1 MLRLIAQSF
10 RGDIRSMTTK
20 FGLAQPVRRVEDPR
34 LLKGAGRYTDD
45 VVLPAM
51 LFGVVLRSPHA
62 AATITRIDTAAAG
75 SLPGVK
81 AIYTAADLKADGVGP
96 LPCAAPVENRDGT
109 PMASPPHPVLADGAV
124 RHVGDPVAFIV
135 AENTKAGRDAAEAIE
150 VDYDIL
156 PSSTDPA
163 TTMEAGKPLV
173 WPDVKNNLCF
183 DWEIGDKAATE
194 AAFAKAAHVTRL
206 TIVNNRIVVSSIEA
220 RAAVA
225 DYDAATGRW
234 TLYANTQ
241 GGWLVKNLIGPLFG
255 TEPDR
260 FRVITPDVGGGF
272 GMKLF
277 LYAEH
282 VLTCFAARKL
292 GQPVKWAAERGEA
305 FVCDTQGRDN
315 VTLGE
320 LAIDADGKFLA
331 LRTRNISNMGAYL
344 STFAPYIPTYAGTGV
359 LSSVYGFQAIYA
371 NVLGVFTN
379 TVPVDAYRGAGRP
392 ESNYLVERLVD
403 AAASEL
409 GIDRVDL
416 RRRNMV
422 LPSAMPHSTPV
433 GKTYDSGD
441 FRIILDAGLKT
452 MDYAGFAARR
462 ATAAA
467 AGKRRGLGL
476 AYYLEAT
483 GGDPTE
489 RAEIRFADDGFVDVY
504 VGTQS
509 TGQGHETAYVQ
520 LTADRLGIDGEK
532 IRIRQG
538 DTDTI
543 PVGGGTGGAR
553 SLYSEGQAILLTSDS
568 VITKGKQA
576 AAEMLEAAVADI
588 AFADGRFS
596 IVGTDRGVD
605 ILTLAATQRQ
615 KAASGQPATLL
626 DAAEIAA
633 IDAHTFPNGC
643 HIAEVEVDPDTGVV
657 ELVRYSVSDDVGKAI
672 NPLIVRGQVAG
683 GVAQGFGQ
691 AVLER
696 TVYDPDSGQLLSG
709 SFMDYALPRAN
720 ELPDIEV
727 ELLEV
732 PCATNPLGV
741 KGAGEAGAVGSPPA
755 VINAIIDA
763 LQGDGVQHIDM
774 PATPERVWRALAMA
788 KAA

>member
-1 MLRLIAQSF
+1 MA
-10 RGDIRSMTTK
+10 TTK

-45 VVLPAM
+45 IVLPGM

-62 AATITRIDTAAAG
+62 AATITRLDTAAAAK
-75 SLPGVK
+75 LPGV
-81 AIYTAADLKADGVGP
+81 AGVYTAADLAADGLGP
-96 LPCAAPVENRDGT
+96 LPCAALVENRDGT
-109 PMASPPHPVLADGAV
+109 PQAAPPHPVLADGVV
-124 RHVGDPVAFIV
+124 RHVGDPVAFVV
-135 AENTKAGRDAAEAIE
+135 ASTIKQARDAAEAIE

-156 PSSTDPA
+156 SSITELSAAMDRGG
-163 TTMEAGKPLV
+163 TLV
-173 WPDVKNNLCF
+173 WPEVKHNLAF
-183 DWEIGDKAATE
+183 DWEIGDKVATE
-194 AAFAKAAHVTRL
+194 VEFAKAAHVTRL
-206 TIVNNRIVVSSIEA
+206 TIVNNRIVVNSIEA
-220 RAAVA
+220 RAALA
-225 DYDAATGRW
+225 DFDSATGRW

-241 GGWLVKNLIGPLFG
+241 GGWLIKNLIGPLFG
-255 TEPDR
+255 TDPEK
-260 FRVITPDVGGGF
+260 FRIITPDVGGGF

-282 VLTCFAARKL
+282 VLTCYAARKL
-292 GQPVKWAAERGEA
+292 GRPVKWAAERGEA
-305 FVCDTQGRDN
+305 FLCDTQGRDN
-315 VTLGE
+315 LTLGE
-320 LAIDADGKFLA
+320 LAVDANGIFLA
-331 LRTRNISNMGAYL
+331 LRTRNVSNMGAYL

-359 LSSVYGFQAIYA
+359 LASVYGFKAIYA

-403 AAASEL
+403 AAAAEL
-409 GIDRVDL
+409 GVDKVEL

-433 GKTYDSGD
+433 GKSYDSGD
-441 FRIILDAGLKT
+441 FRMVLDAAVAH

-462 ATAAA
+462 AAAA
-467 AGKRRGLGL
+467 ALGKRRGLGL

-520 LTADRLGIDGEK
+520 LTANNLGIDGDK

-553 SLYSEGQAILLTSDS
+553 SLYSEGQAILLTSES
-568 VITKGKQA
+568 VIKKGKQA
-576 AAEMLEAAVADI
+576 AAEEMEAAVADI
-588 AFADGRFS
+588 AFAAGRFS
-596 IVGTDRGVD
+596 IVGTDRGID
-605 ILTLAATQRQ
+605 IVALAATQRK
-615 KAASGQPATLL
+615 KAAAGQPATLL
-626 DAAEIAA
+626 DAAEIAP

-643 HIAEVEVDPDTGVV
+643 HMAEVEVDPETGVV
-657 ELVRYSVSDDVGKAI
+657 ELMRYSVCDDFGTTV

-696 TVYDPDSGQLLSG
+696 TVYDPSSGQLLSG
-709 SFMDYALPRAN
+709 SLLDYALPRAN
-720 ELPDIEV
+720 EFPDIEV
-727 ELLEV
+727 ELLEI
-732 PCATNPLGV
+732 PCASNPLGV

-763 LQGDGVQHIDM
+763 LSGDGVTHIDM
-774 PATPERVWRALAMA
+774 PATPERVWRAMALAR
-788 KAA
+788 AA

>member
-1 MLRLIAQSF
+1 
-10 RGDIRSMTTK
+10 MTTK

-34 LLKGAGRYTDD
+34 LLKGDGRYTDD
-45 VVLPAM
+45 IVLPGM
-51 LFGVVLRSPHA
+51 LHGVVLRSPHA
-62 AATITRIDTAAAG
+62 AARITGIDTTAAAG
-75 SLPGVK
+75 LPGVRGV
-81 AIYTAADLKADGVGP
+81 YTAADLNADGLGP
-96 LPCAAPVENRDGT
+96 LPCAAPVTNRDGSA
-109 PMASPPHPVLADGAV
+109 MASPPHPVLADGAV

-135 AENTKAGRDAAEAIE
+135 ADTVKAARDAAEAIM

-156 PSSTDPA
+156 PATIDPIA
-163 TTMEAGKPLV
+163 SMEAGATQV
-173 WPDVKNNLCF
+173 WPEVKNNLVF

-194 AAFAKAAHVTRL
+194 AQFAQAAHVTRL
-206 TIVNNRIVVSSIEA
+206 TIVNNRIVVSSMEA

-225 DYDAATGRW
+225 DYDAASERW

-255 TEPDR
+255 VAPDR
-260 FRVITPDVGGGF
+260 FRVVTPDVGGGF

-331 LRTRNISNMGAYL
+331 LRTRNVANMGAYL

-359 LSSVYGFQAIYA
+359 LSSVYGFKAIYA

-403 AAASEL
+403 GAAREL
-409 GIDRVDL
+409 GIDRVEL

-422 LPSAMPHSTPV
+422 PPSAMPHSTPV

-441 FRIILDAGLKT
+441 FRILLDAATDKI
-452 MDYAGFAARR
+452 DYAGFAARR
-462 ATAAA
+462 SAAQA
-467 AGKRRGLGL
+467 RGKHLGLGL

-489 RAEIRFADDGFVDVY
+489 RAEIRFADDGFVDVF

-520 LTADRLGIDGEK
+520 LTANQLGIDGDK

-553 SLYSEGQAILLTSDS
+553 SLYSEGQAILLTSES

-576 AAEMLEAAVADI
+576 AADVLEASPADI

-596 IVGTDRGVD
+596 IVGTDRGID
-605 ILTLAATQRQ
+605 IIALAATQRQ
-615 KAASGQPATLL
+615 KAARGEAAVTL

-643 HIAEVEVDPDTGVV
+643 HMAEVEVDPETGVA
-657 ELVRYSVSDDVGKAI
+657 ELVRYVVCDDVGKAI

-683 GVAQGFGQ
+683 GVAQGYGQ

-732 PCATNPLGV
+732 PCASNPLGV

-755 VINAIIDA
+755 VINAILDA
-763 LQGDGVQHIDM
+763 LTGEGIRHIDM
-774 PATPERVWRALAMA
+774 PATPERIWRALNLA
-788 KAA
+788 KSA